1 MPQEFWEHSILEKP
15 GGREMVCH
23 AYAWDFCNGK
33 DFRIRQCTD
42 VTMNDLIV
50 VHHEMGHV
58 EYFLQYRHLPKI
70 FRAGANPGF
79 HEAIGDVLALSVS
92 TPKHLHKI
100 GLLKEVRND
109 HEEDINYLLR
119 IALEKVAFLPFGYLV
134 DLWRWDVFSNKIHE
148 DDWNCAWWDLRY
160 NMQGIKPP
168 VHRSEHDFDPG
179 AKFHITTSHPYIQ
192 YFVSCVIQF
201 QLHKAL
207 CMKAGEY
214 DPLDPAKPLHKCDI
228 YQSKEA
234 GNALGD
240 LLQSGSSKEW
250 PKVMAALTGTHR
262 MDASVLR
269 EYFKPLE
276 MWLTEDNERNGEFIG
291 WETDEVLCTREKV
304 MMDTKSDH

>member
-1 MPQEFWEHSILEKP
+1 MNDLIVVHHEMGHVEYFLQYRHLPKIFRAGANPAKPTAEPGYKTTGLLPETKCGYTPRRMFELSDEFIASLNLTTMPQEFWEHSILEKP

-192 YFVSCVIQF
+192 YVSRSQ
-201 QLHKAL
+201 
-207 CMKAGEY
+207 
-214 DPLDPAKPLHKCDI
+214 
-228 YQSKEA
+228 
-234 GNALGD
+234 
-240 LLQSGSSKEW
+240 
-250 PKVMAALTGTHR
+250 
-262 MDASVLR
+262 
-269 EYFKPLE
+269 
-276 MWLTEDNERNGEFIG
+276 
-291 WETDEVLCTREKV
+291 
-304 MMDTKSDH
+304 